1 MAEKDDDV
9 SFLSLED
16 EEVKSKKKKPS
27 KKSSKTQVKQTA
39 QTEILDAEVL
49 DATVV
54 EQAGGIYQVEWA
66 LTGMDCP
73 DCASKAMRALSHLD
87 QVSNPDISV
96 TSGQIEL
103 TIDLDKGL
111 MSQVSSVL
119 KSLGHPPNS
128 PFFLLTGTCL

>member
-1 MAEKDDDV
+1 MAEKDDEE

-16 EEVKSKKKKPS
+16 EDAKQNNKKAN
-27 KKSSKTQVKQTA
+27 KKSSKTKAKQPA
-39 QTEILDAEVL
+39 QTEVIDAEILDT
-49 DATVV
+49 TVV

-87 QVSNPDISV
+87 QVSNPEISA
-96 TSGQIEL
+96 TTGQVKL

-119 KSLGHPPNS
+119 AL
-128 PFFLLTGTCL
+128 

>member
-66 LTGMDCP
+66 WIVQIV
-73 DCASKAMRALSHLD
+73 HLK
-87 QVSNPDISV
+87 QC
-96 TSGQIEL
+96 E
-103 TIDLDKGL
+103 
-111 MSQVSSVL
+111 
-119 KSLGHPPNS
+119 H
-128 PFFLLTGTCL
+128 